1 MSWERGYRPNTLE
14 ALIALELCVAQQAV
28 CAWNVHIAQ
37 GEKNGQSAPPKRIK
51 RKRSAHRD
59 PGTNSYQRGFMFQDL
74 DTTLKK
80 ILGDAGAPLP
90 LRNADVSFEPP
101 DKSFAPTQPTINLF
115 LYEVKENRELRDPE
129 PIVVMSGGTFVRR
142 MPPLRVESVYLVTT
156 WSDKTGAAKIAE
168 EHLLLGE
175 AIAWLSRFP
184 VIPNTF
190 LQGSLATPAQP
201 FPPPT
206 MVAQMDANKNA
217 GEFWSALG
225 STPRPAFYLSVTISI
240 DLGLERPEGPPVV
253 SKETVL
259 KEKKPPGITEPV
271 LADIFE
277 IGGTIRNANTLAAIK

>member
-1 MSWERGYRPNTLE
+1 
-14 ALIALELCVAQQAV
+14 
-28 CAWNVHIAQ
+28 
-37 GEKNGQSAPPKRIK
+37 
-51 RKRSAHRD
+51 
-59 PGTNSYQRGFMFQDL
+59 MFQDL
-74 DTTLKK
+74 DSSLRQ
-80 ILGDAGAPLP
+80 ILGDANAPVD

-101 DKSFAPTQPTINLF
+101 DKSFAPTQPTVNLF

-142 MPPLRVESVYLVTT
+142 MPPLRVDSVYLVTT

-184 VIPNTF
+184 VIPDTF

-253 SKETVL
+253 TKEMVL

-277 IGGTIRNANTLAAIK
+277 IGGTIRDANTLAAIKDAQVTLLELQIVSVTDAAGHFRFGDLNAGNYTLRAAAGGFTTQDLAIVIPGAVLNAYDINLSP